1 MTPFQKSGCYI
12 LTFAIMTDH
21 DSVVSLERDKEKISF
36 LKHTLDS
43 PMDF

>member
-1 MTPFQKSGCYI
+1 MAPFRCYI
-12 LTFAIMTDH
+12 LTSTIMTDH
-21 DSVVSLERDKEKISF
+21 DSVVSLKRDEEKISF